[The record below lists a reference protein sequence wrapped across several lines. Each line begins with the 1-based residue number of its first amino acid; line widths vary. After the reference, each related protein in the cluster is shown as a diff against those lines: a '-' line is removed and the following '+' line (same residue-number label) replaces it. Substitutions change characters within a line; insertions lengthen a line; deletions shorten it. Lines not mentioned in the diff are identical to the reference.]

1 MIPIGTVYA
10 CMCRT
15 TAEANQAI
23 TMEAERDGATITPI
37 ELIYDDDE
45 ETHIVGAMATVTGRR
60 VQ

>member
-23 TMEAERDGATITPI
+23 TTEAERDGATITPI
-37 ELIYDDDE
+37 ELIYGDDDE
-45 ETHIVGAMATVTGRR
+45 TIVGAMATVTGHLRSN
-60 VQ
+60 